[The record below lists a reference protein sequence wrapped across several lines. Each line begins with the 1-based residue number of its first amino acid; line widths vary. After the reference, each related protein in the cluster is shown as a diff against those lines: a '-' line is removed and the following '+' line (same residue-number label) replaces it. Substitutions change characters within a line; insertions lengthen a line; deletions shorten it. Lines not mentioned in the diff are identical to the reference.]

1 MSKIDN
7 LRNSYN
13 QALAKKKAIESNSK
27 ALEQKK
33 ANIEFQLQQNR
44 AKVEK
49 LNFFLEQTE
58 KTIKDKES

>member
-58 KTIKDKES
+58 KTIKDKVS